1 MSAYIDLSNK
11 KGLRFLLNNGN
22 GLSQL
27 SGYGLVFEDMKWFYS
42 R

>member
-1 MSAYIDLSNK
+1 MSTYTDLSNN

-27 SGYGLVFEDMKWFYS
+27 SGYGLVFEEMKWVYS